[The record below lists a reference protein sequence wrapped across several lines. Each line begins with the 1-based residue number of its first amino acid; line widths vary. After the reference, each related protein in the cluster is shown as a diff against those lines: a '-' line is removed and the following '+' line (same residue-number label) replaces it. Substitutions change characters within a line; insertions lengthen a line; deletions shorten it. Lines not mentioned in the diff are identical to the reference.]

1 MILSSNRKIAFI
13 TGAARGLGLQI
24 AKELG
29 ENDYKVVLLDRREE
43 LLAQSVEKLKELR
56 INAYGRGCDLSNI
69 DEISRVVDDVVH
81 SIGSPHVLVNNAG
94 VNQVKPIQ
102 DVTSEDWDFVMN
114 INLKASFFVMQAV
127 VPFMSKGS
135 SIINIASIAAYSPRP
150 LSVAYAASKAG
161 MISMTKTAAVALAD
175 QDIRVNA
182 ICPGAMETDLLGE
195 MSESMGDISGV
206 QPKQALM
213 DYVGHIPLGRIGFPQ
228 DVAQSVVFL
237 ASPASSYITG
247 QAINICG
254 GLTLK

>member
-1 MILSSNRKIAFI
+1 LSSNRRIAFI

-24 AKELG
+24 AMELG
-29 ENDYKVVLLDRREE
+29 KNDSEVVLLDRREE
-43 LLAQSVEKLKELR
+43 LLAQTVGRLKDLG
-56 INAYGRGCDLSNI
+56 IYAHGRECDLSNI
-69 DEISRVVDDVVH
+69 HEISAIVDDVVY
-81 SIGSPHVLVNNAG
+81 SIGAPHVLVNNAG
-94 VNQVKPIQ
+94 VNQVKHLS
-102 DVTSEDWDFVMN
+102 DVTPEDWDFVMN

-127 VPFMSKGS
+127 VPFMAKGS

-161 MISMTKTAAVALAD
+161 MISMTKTAAVAFAH

-195 MSESMGDISGV
+195 MSELMGDISGV
-206 QPKQALM
+206 KPKQALK
-213 DYVGHIPLGRIGFPQ
+213 DYVGDIPLGRIGFPQ